1 MEITELTQLL
11 LDQNA
16 DFEILTHD
24 KPIHSK
30 QDALGYFKLE
40 ETAPTLILD
49 TENGFMALIISG
61 EREKIDFKQLKK
73 LTNCRKLQL
82 ANSDVIKEKL
92 NLKAGQI
99 PLIGH
104 KLPCIVDKK
113 LFNYPFVYGGTGD
126 LFHTLKIKPE
136 DLVKANQVILKF
148 D

>member
-1 MEITELTQLL
+1 MEITELKQLL
-11 LDQNA
+11 VDQNA
-16 DFEILTHD
+16 DFEILMHD

-40 ETAPTLILD
+40 ETAPTLILE
-49 TENGFMALIISG
+49 TENGYLALIISG

-82 ANSDVIKEKL
+82 GNSDEIKEKL
-92 NLKAGQI
+92 YLKAGQI

-136 DLVKANQVILKF
+136 DLVNANNVILKF